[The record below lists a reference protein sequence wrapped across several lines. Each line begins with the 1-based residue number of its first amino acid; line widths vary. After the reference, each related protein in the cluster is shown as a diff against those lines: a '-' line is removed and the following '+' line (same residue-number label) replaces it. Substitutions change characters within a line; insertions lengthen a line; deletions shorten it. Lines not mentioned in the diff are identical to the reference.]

1 MVNKGLFYLPRDTI
15 RVIYDDSPDYSE
27 YGANKFMVLLL
38 RMHPLGFTPEEGLA
52 SFINDLGAP
61 QQNFFEL
68 LAEDGWLVRA
78 QGKYYVDT
86 GPLEMELD
94 FYPLE
99 HILRTYLEYRGTDQL
114 ERFLVQDSEFRDYM
128 QQLKDAS
135 KEAYYCLGGWDFDN
149 CLLATRSVK

>member
-1 MVNKGLFYLPRDTI
+1 MSACSRRRCTRAWSYKARATLARSLCGCSLGGSFINLCRSWLLMVNKGLFYLPRDTI

-94 FYPLE
+94 FYTLE
-99 HILRTYLEYRGTDQL
+99 HILRTYLEYR
-114 ERFLVQDSEFRDYM
+114 
-128 QQLKDAS
+128 
-135 KEAYYCLGGWDFDN
+135 
-149 CLLATRSVK
+149 